1 MADRYQGRPFPA
13 DDHDRGSDQH
23 DSGGADPLA
32 ELARLIGQTDPFG
45 TMGKSNP
52 AAAPPVPRAAPRFEP
67 QRYEEP
73 QYEEPQYDEPV
84 EEEPPQP
91 SGPPAWMQRANARA
105 VPQSE
110 VPAQE
115 DYPNAVHPLRRHALP
130 APQYED
136 YPEEQVHQEGKQHAD
151 PSRYDDALYGQLQGG
166 TQDYQREA
174 AYPDDPYAYQDGY
187 EDEPEP
193 VRKRAGLLTV
203 AAVLALAIVGTGAAF
218 AYRTYIGGPK
228 SGDPPII
235 KADNAPTKVIPA
247 PADTASKTP
256 DRMPIGDGSEKI
268 VPREEKPVDVNAN
281 SGAPRVVFPPLN
293 PNANPP
299 SPASVATA
307 APPPTPAA
315 VPTNGTL
322 PSSEPRKIKT
332 LSVRGDQ
339 ADAGPAPPPAP
350 AAAAASA
357 KPAKSAAT
365 TPRSAPPAAAGANA
379 PLSLAPDAQASAP
392 APAPEPRRVATLQ
405 PPPGAPNAPT
415 NPAAAPAGGG
425 YLVQVSSQRSE
436 SDAQSSYK
444 ALQSRYPAVLGSH
457 TPVIKRADLGDKGIY
472 YRAMVGPFGT
482 PEEASQFC
490 GNLKTAGGQC
500 VVQKN

>member
-13 DDHDRGSDQH
+13 DDDDRGGDQH
-23 DSGGADPLA
+23 DTGGSDPLA

-45 TMGKSNP
+45 TMGKSNVAP
-52 AAAPPVPRAAPRFEP
+52 PPPPVPRASP
-67 QRYEEP
+67 RYEPPRHEET
-73 QYEEPQYDEPV
+73 QYEEQQYDEPV
-84 EEEPPQP
+84 EEEPPP
-91 SGPPAWMQRANARA
+91 GPPAWMQRANVRA
-105 VPQSE
+105 VPQQPE
-110 VPAQE
+110 GPAQE
-115 DYPNAVHPLRRHALP
+115 DIPSAVHPLRRHALP

-136 YPEEQVHQEGKQHAD
+136 YPEEQAYQEAEQHAD

-166 TQDYQREA
+166 GQDYQRDA

-193 VRKRAGLLTV
+193 VRKRAGGLLTV
-203 AAVLALAIVGTGAAF
+203 AAVLALAVVGTGAAF
-218 AYRTYIGGPK
+218 AYRTYLGGPK

-235 KADNAPTKVIPA
+235 KADNTPTKVIPA

-256 DRMPIGDGSEKI
+256 DRMPLGEGSEKI
-268 VPREEKPVDVNAN
+268 VPREEKPVDVNATG
-281 SGAPRVVFPPLN
+281 GAPRVVFPPLT

-299 SPASVATA
+299 PASVATTT
-307 APPPTPAA
+307 PPPAA

-339 ADAGPAPPPAP
+339 ADAGPAAPPAP
-350 AAAAASA
+350 AAAPAPA
-357 KPAKSAAT
+357 KPAKSAAAA
-365 TPRSAPPAAAGANA
+365 PRSAPPPAAAGNA
-379 PLSLAPDAQASAP
+379 PLSLAPDTQAS

-415 NPAAAPAGGG
+415 NPGATAGGG

-436 SDAQSSYK
+436 SDAQASYK

-457 TPVIKRADLGDKGIY
+457 TPLIKRADLGDKGVY
-472 YRAMVGPFGT
+472 YRAMVGPFNSA
-482 PEEASQFC
+482 EEASQFC
-490 GNLKTAGGQC
+490 GSLKTAGGQC
-500 VVQKN
+500 VVQRN

>member
-13 DDHDRGSDQH
+13 DDDDRGGDQH
-23 DSGGADPLA
+23 DSGGSDPLA

-45 TMGKSNP
+45 GAGKSN
-52 AAAPPVPRAAPRFEP
+52 AAPPPPVPRAAPRYEP
-67 QRYEEP
+67 PRYEEP
-73 QYEEPQYDEPV
+73 QYEEPQYEEPV
-84 EEEPPQP
+84 EEELAPPP
-91 SGPPAWMQRANARA
+91 GPPAWMQRANVRA
-105 VPQSE
+105 VPQPE
-110 VPAQE
+110 VPEQE
-115 DYPNAVHPLRRHALP
+115 DVPSAVHPLRRHALP

-136 YPEEQVHQEGKQHAD
+136 YPEEQAYQEAEQQHAD

-166 TQDYQREA
+166 GQDYQRDA

-193 VRKRAGLLTV
+193 ARKRAGGLLTV
-203 AAVLALAIVGTGAAF
+203 AAVLALAVVGTGAAF
-218 AYRTYIGGPK
+218 AYRAYVGGPK

-247 PADTASKTP
+247 SADPASKTP
-256 DRMPIGDGSEKI
+256 DRMPLGDGSEKI

-281 SGAPRVVFPPLN
+281 NGAPRVVFPPLT

-299 SPASVATA
+299 PPASVATS
-307 APPPTPAA
+307 APPPSAA

-339 ADAGPAPPPAP
+339 ADAGPAPAPAP
-350 AAAAASA
+350 AAKS
-357 KPAKSAAT
+357 AKSAAT
-365 TPRSAPPAAAGANA
+365 TPRNAPPSAAVGNA

-392 APAPEPRRVATLQ
+392 APERRVATLQ

-415 NPAAAPAGGG
+415 NPGATTAGGG
-425 YLVQVSSQRSE
+425 YLVQVSSQKSE
-436 SDAQSSYK
+436 SDAQASYK
-444 ALQSRYPAVLGSH
+444 ALQGRYPAVLGSH
-457 TPVIKRADLGDKGIY
+457 TPLIKRADLGDKGVF

-500 VVQKN
+500 VVQRN

>member
-13 DDHDRGSDQH
+13 DEFDRGGDQH
-23 DSGGADPLA
+23 DSGGSDPLA

-45 TMGKSNP
+45 TVGKSSP
-52 AAAPPVPRAAPRFEP
+52 APPPPPVPRAAPRYEP
-67 QRYEEP
+67 PQYEEP
-73 QYEEPQYDEPV
+73 QYEEPV
-84 EEEPPQP
+84 EEEPLPP
-91 SGPPAWMQRANARA
+91 PGPPAWMQRANPRV
-105 VPQSE
+105 VPQDE
-110 VPAQE
+110 APAQ
-115 DYPNAVHPLRRHALP
+115 DDTPSAVHPLRRHALP

-136 YPEEQVHQEGKQHAD
+136 YPEEPAYQEGEQHAD
-151 PSRYDDALYGQLQGG
+151 SSRYDDALYGKLQGG
-166 TQDYQREA
+166 GQDYQREA

-187 EDEPEP
+187 EEEAEPA
-193 VRKRAGLLTV
+193 RKRAGGLLTV
-203 AAVLALAIVGTGAAF
+203 AAVLALAVVGTGAAF
-218 AYRTYIGGPK
+218 AYRTYLGGPK

-235 KADNAPTKVIPA
+235 KADNTPTKVVPA
-247 PADTASKTP
+247 PADPASKTP

-281 SGAPRVVFPPLN
+281 GGAPRVVFPPLA

-299 SPASVATA
+299 PPASVATA
-307 APPPTPAA
+307 APPPPAG

-339 ADAGPAPPPAP
+339 ADAGPAPAPVP
-350 AAAAASA
+350 AAPA
-357 KPAKSAAT
+357 KPAKSASA
-365 TPRSAPPAAAGANA
+365 TPRSAPPSATGGNA

-392 APAPEPRRVATLQ
+392 APERRVATLQ

-415 NPAAAPAGGG
+415 NPATTAGGG
-425 YLVQVSSQRSE
+425 YLVQVSSQKSE
-436 SDAQSSYK
+436 SDAQASYK
-444 ALQSRYPAVLGSH
+444 ALQGRYPAVLGSH
-457 TPVIKRADLGDKGIY
+457 APLIKRADLGDKGVF
-472 YRAMVGPFGT
+472 YRAMVGPFST

-500 VVQKN
+500 VVQRN